1 MTVGAASV
9 GGEPTIPGGTA
20 KRAGSSRGGL
30 SLSNLDRAHY
40 ENGLRATTSAILNGS
55 APTLTD
61 LLTLVDSALRDP
73 RGARSVGHLVGTLAA
88 LVDCVG
94 RSGQSTAAPS
104 GGGDPTPTPE
114 GGEKCRS
121 FD

>member
-20 KRAGSSRGGL
+20 KRAGSGRGGL
-30 SLSNLDRAHY
+30 RLSNIDRAHY
-40 ENGLRATTSAILNGS
+40 ENGHRATTSAILNGS

-61 LLTLVDSALRDP
+61 LLSHVDAAIRDP
-73 RGARSVGHLVGTLAA
+73 HDDRSVGHLIGTVAA

-94 RSGQSTAAPS
+94 RSGQSTAAPT
-104 GGGDPTPTPE
+104 GAR
-114 GGEKCRS
+114 RS
-121 FD
+121 I